1 MIETIRW
8 MVQREPHGTQYHVG
22 VRAMSFF
29 LLGGLAGG
37 AVAGVLLALGAYA
50 LYMVIGSHLIGF
62 ALASAIAALAFA
74 GRQLEWWT
82 IPKFSLRHQ
91 VPEAWRNIFAPSAA
105 SFLYAGALGLT
116 FFTRISSF
124 AVYPLVILMLGI
136 GERPWAIICLFA
148 VAGLVRAGTA
158 LLVLIRRWAY
168 LPHPEVLD
176 ELLRISSIVNKGS
189 AAVAIIAALSLL
201 AWAFLT
207 LV

>member
-1 MIETIRW
+1 MVETIRW
-8 MVQREPHGTQYHVG
+8 MVQREPQGTQYYVG

-37 AVAGVLLALGAYA
+37 ALAGVLLALGAYA
-50 LYMVIGSHLIGF
+50 LYMAIGPHPIGF
-62 ALASAIAALAFA
+62 ALASAIAAVAFA

-82 IPKFSLRHQ
+82 IPKPSLRHQ
-91 VPEAWRNIFAPSAA
+91 VPEAWRNIFAPSTT

-124 AVYPLVILMLGI
+124 AVYPLVVLMLGL
-136 GERPWAIICLFA
+136 GQWPWAIICLFA